1 MYDVRVVII
10 ESTVLS
16 TGKLTELEF
25 KTKALLPL
33 TQNIP
38 LVSVHALM
46 FHLYI
51 QLCMYIRTI
60 RSIQVLLTGPWL
72 LH

>member
-10 ESTVLS
+10 ESTVLPA
-16 TGKLTELEF
+16 GKHAELEF

-38 LVSVHALM
+38 VVSV
-46 FHLYI
+46 YI
-51 QLCMYIRTI
+51 LVLHFQL
-60 RSIQVLLTGPWL
+60 SICIIDQSKYC
-72 LH
+72 